1 MPSWGLHV
9 HRKKPLKTSNAVERR
24 ENPTGY
30 EDNIIDKREAD
41 SEGSIATT
49 GEAGDSVQNPGV
61 HPRTLTP
68 FRDGKPDGLRINPVT
83 QADLPHRS
91 RLPPSA
97 ATSDDMSSGDNREGP
112 RIPSII
118 ITSAEEDED
127 EPQEI
132 VDGNGKEHNYSGK
145 GKGKERATDKPP
157 IRSQARYRPRPQ
169 PQHRA
174 QSSQQAAAPQS
185 QVGIQQGYQHYSEN
199 TQSPRPE
206 PSPLRFNGRYPIEHY
221 SGGPRISPY
230 GAMPVH
236 VRYDGPFMQVLPAM
250 HPYQSQHGG
259 LAQSAAHGM
268 MQSGY
273 AGQQG
278 YQAPFMTPQDSN
290 SSSSYQPD
298 SRTQQRV
305 ENIMGP
311 ASMGTYQD
319 QRRFEIAAQ
328 SASTL
333 QRQVTFPD
341 VNRAGT
347 SPQSTQSYPKTHDHV
362 SDQPVHRRNGYPVQ
376 PAMMS
381 GGLGLEAGASPSNAS
396 AARLPNSSQQPQR
409 RQASSS
415 PLRHANM
422 PLSGAPL
429 TATSHRPAS
438 RSPLHRQTN
447 LQVLEEESAEPVM
460 TTLQPMN
467 SMRTMTEEVEGPKLA
482 KKFSIKDLFGRAIAV
497 RKKEDRVAA
506 ARMEEE
512 E

>member
-1 MPSWGLHV
+1 M
-9 HRKKPLKTSNAVERR
+9 SNAVERR
-24 ENPTGY
+24 EESTGC
-30 EDNIIDKREAD
+30 EGTIIDKREAD
-41 SEGSIATT
+41 SEGPSATA
-49 GEAGDSVQNPGV
+49 GEPGNLNKSLEAE
-61 HPRTLTP
+61 PSTLTK
-68 FRDGKPDGLRINPVT
+68 FRDGKPDCLRMNPVT

-91 RLPPSA
+91 RLRPSA
-97 ATSDDMSSGDNREGP
+97 ATSEDLSSGDNREGP
-112 RIPSII
+112 RIPSIM
-118 ITSAEEDED
+118 ITLAEEDED
-127 EPQEI
+127 EPQETG
-132 VDGNGKEHNYSGK
+132 DGTGKEHSYSGK
-145 GKGKERATDKPP
+145 GKGKERATDKRP

-174 QSSQQAAAPQS
+174 QSSQQASTLQTQA
-185 QVGIQQGYQHYSEN
+185 GTQQGFQNPSEN

-206 PSPLRFNGRYPIEHY
+206 EPPPLKFNGRYPLEHY

-250 HPYQSQHGG
+250 LPYQGQHGG
-259 LAQSAAHGM
+259 PAQSGSHGM

-273 AGQQG
+273 VGQQG
-278 YQAPFMTPQDSN
+278 YQAHFMTPQDVN

-305 ENIMGP
+305 ESIMGP

-341 VNRAGT
+341 VNLAGS
-347 SPQSTQSYPKTHDHV
+347 SPQPARSHPKDQDHV
-362 SDQPVHRRNGYPVQ
+362 SDPPVRRRAGNSVH

-381 GGLGLEAGASPSNAS
+381 GGAEREAGASSSNAS
-396 AARLPNSSQQPQR
+396 AARLPSSSLPQR
-409 RQASSS
+409 RQASSA
-415 PLRHANM
+415 PLRHASM
-422 PLSGAPL
+422 PPSAAPL

-438 RSPLHRQTN
+438 RSPLHHQTN
-447 LQVLEEESAEPVM
+447 LQALEEESAEPVM
-460 TTLQPMN
+460 TTLQPMK

-482 KKFSIKDLFGRAIAV
+482 KKFSIKDLFGRAIGG
-497 RKKEDRVAA
+497 RKKEERAA
-506 ARMEEE
+506 AATMEEE